1 MTLSTKTKEKQV
13 NRIAFGQ
20 KNQHI
25 LHSFDF
31 QQKNHL
37 NGQLIVIK
45 FQKWGYGTS
54 RPLNIAD
61 SNRKTCINT
70 QWSNNLQD
78 HVAKKLRLHK
88 IAMKNLY
95 DYLESLKIIHLLTRN
110 KQNWLLNF

>member
-1 MTLSTKTKEKQV
+1 MTLSTKTKEQQV

-45 FQKWGYGTS
+45 FQK
-54 RPLNIAD
+54 
-61 SNRKTCINT
+61 
-70 QWSNNLQD
+70 
-78 HVAKKLRLHK
+78 
-88 IAMKNLY
+88 
-95 DYLESLKIIHLLTRN
+95 
-110 KQNWLLNF
+110 